1 MQHQD
6 VMTDRTVAQICAAEP
21 FRGARV
27 AEVVPLH
34 QRSLCCLLHF
44 DDGRSV
50 FVKRALPSATSAF
63 DDPVAHEV
71 AVLARLR
78 DLAVPAPRLLLT
90 LGNPDSPVLVT
101 DDVSGSGSLEDCRQ
115 ESGGTNTAWA
125 AAAGRA
131 LAAVHAA
138 PVPDGLPATDPAS
151 RLARAWTVVTPRD
164 VTRYAGG
171 YAEALRQ
178 LRRDG
183 LVPLVERTAAEWTPT
198 TLVHGDVKSDNV
210 LCGADPDGPAPL
222 TLVDWETGG
231 LGDPRWDVGCL
242 IGDSLYTWLSGI
254 DLDAGPDLDD
264 WIAAADPP
272 FSAVQADIG
281 AMARAYASLRPVSA
295 ADRRLWVRFAAF
307 FLLQRLCSAAVHTQV
322 LPTRSLAF
330 LQVAAQLLRRPD
342 ECGELLC
349 P

>member
-6 VMTDRTVAQICAAEP
+6 VMTDRTVAQICASEP
-21 FRGARV
+21 FRGAGV

-34 QRSLCCLLHF
+34 QRSLCYLLRF
-44 DDGRSV
+44 TDGRSV
-50 FVKRALPSATSAF
+50 FVKRAPPSATRGF
-63 DDPVAHEV
+63 DDPVAREA

-78 DLAVPAPRLLLT
+78 ALALPAPRLLLT
-90 LGNPDSPVLVT
+90 LGTVRSPVLVT
-101 DDVSGSGSLEDCRQ
+101 EDVSGRGSLADTRWV
-115 ESGGTNTAWA
+115 SGGTSTAWA
-125 AAAGRA
+125 AAAARA

-138 PVPDGLPATDPAS
+138 PVPGDLPPTDPAA

-164 VTRYAGG
+164 VTRYASG
-171 YAEALRQ
+171 YAEALRH

-183 LVPLVERTAAEWTPT
+183 LAPLVARTAAEWTPAA
-198 TLVHGDVKSDNV
+198 LVHGDVKSDNV
-210 LCGADPDGPAPL
+210 LCGADPHAPAPL
-222 TLVDWETGG
+222 TLVDWEAGG

-242 IGDSLYTWLSGI
+242 IGDSLFTWLSGI
-254 DLDAGPDLDD
+254 DLDAGPTLDD
-264 WIAAADPP
+264 WMAAADPP
-272 FSAVQADIG
+272 FAAVQADIV
-281 AMARAYASLRPVSA
+281 AMTRAYAALRPVSP
-295 ADRRLWVRFAAF
+295 ADRRLWIRFAGF

-330 LQVAAQLLRRPD
+330 LQVAGQLLRRPD